1 MGGIDARVSEPMRN
15 RAQINSSF
23 EQVNRRAVPQN
34 VRMNALLC
42 QCRARSGGAFRVAHK
57 NEPCAEAGEPTTT
70 MIAKERLGLV
80 ERQSGFVAKLL
91 NEFFAVSGHRGQMRS
106 FFPLARNFMEA
117 GGINRTSVVFSETT
131 S

>member
-91 NEFFAVSGHRGQMRS
+91 DEFCGFRPQGADALLFSFGEELYGSGRNQSHVRGVQ
-106 FFPLARNFMEA
+106 
-117 GGINRTSVVFSETT
+117 
-131 S
+131 